1 MHQKHQKHQKYQKQK
16 DVTKQ
21 KNKNANKQISDF
33 FLLRCFFMRIKR
45 SLFYFG
51 SLICVFMLN

>member
-1 MHQKHQKHQKYQKQK
+1 MHQKHQKHQKQK